1 VQDLDSALQKLND
14 KSAGGL
20 DGIPTVF
27 LKKFWPFIRIPLY
40 KYSRHAFETGNLTQS
55 FNSAGIRLIPK
66 KGDTTKIKNWRPISL
81 LNNIFKIISKALDIR
96 LQKITEIV
104 LSRGAKGFHKKKT
117 NARMHY

>member
-1 VQDLDSALQKLND
+1 LND

-20 DGIPTVF
+20 DGIPTIF

-40 KYSRHAFETGNLTQS
+40 KYSRHVFETGNLTQS

-81 LNNIFKIISKALDIR
+81 LNNIFKIISKALDLR
-96 LQKITEIV
+96 KKKITEIV
-104 LSRGAKGFHKKKT
+104 LSRGQKGFTKKDKCM
-117 NARMHY
+117 NV